1 MVNHDLDR
9 KARRLLTALAD
20 RDGEAT
26 IETLTEATGLTRGQV
41 TYRAHT
47 LGEDA
52 ETPLL
57 RKRKGER
64 DPYEATAPR
73 VLTLTDHGAEV
84 EGRLDVEEVYV
95 EREDADLD
103 ADARR
108 VLRTVADR
116 GGEAT
121 TTEVEEELGLD
132 TGAVAYRA
140 HLLADRST
148 PSLLDV
154 EPTEDARRTR
164 LLAPEYRRTL
174 RLTEAG
180 EEAAATV
187 EVAG

>member
-1 MVNHDLDR
+1 MVSYDLDR

-64 DPYEATAPR
+64 DPYEALSPR
-73 VLTLTDHGAEV
+73 VLTLTDHGATV
-84 EGRLDVEEVYV
+84 AGRLDVEEVYV

-103 ADARR
+103 RDAHR
-108 VLRTVADR
+108 VLRAVADR

-132 TGAVAYRA
+132 TGPVAYRA
-140 HLLADRST
+140 YLLAERST

-154 EPTEDARRTR
+154 DPTEDSRRTR